1 MISGQCSHFAGEVV
15 ANIVEIMTLL
25 PAIRELQRYRA
36 WKAELSGTSMGACGF
51 SSTPWM
57 NAACATFE
65 YTSENLET
73 NFMYVNKTAHHRD
86 GSRGASEACKL
97 LRSRHVFRPQ
107 VKVPA
112 T

>member
-1 MISGQCSHFAGEVV
+1 M
-15 ANIVEIMTLL
+15 ANIVEMMTLL
-25 PAIRELQRYRA
+25 PDDRLMAAIRELQRYRA
-36 WKAELSGTSMGACGF
+36 WKAELSGTSSVMGACGF

-73 NFMYVNKTAHHRD
+73 NLMHINNIAYHRD
-86 GSRGASEACKL
+86 GSHGASEACKL
-97 LRSRHVFRPQ
+97 LRSKHVFMPE